1 RASGEV
7 DWPKVLET
15 ERHIVD
21 KKVSGLTGL
30 IKARKID
37 VVHGTGHLRQ
47 VESGPPAVEG
57 DGSRLTSTDLVL
69 ASGSFPR
76 LLPGLQV
83 TERIITSDQALVYD
97 RVPASVVVIGAG
109 AIGLEFA
116 TVYRSFGAEVTVLEA
131 LPRVAPLED
140 EDISREAARAFKK
153 RGITT

>member
-1 RASGEV
+1 LRGCIPSKALLESASVMDHVNRSEEWGIRASGEV
-7 DWPKVLET
+7 NWPKVLET
-15 ERHIVD
+15 ERHIVE

-37 VVHGTGHLRQ
+37 VIRGTGHLRQ
-47 VESGPPAVEG
+47 SDMGPPAIEV
-57 DGSRLTSTDLVL
+57 DGRQLTSSDLVL

-97 RVPASVVVIGAG
+97 RVPSSVVVIGAG

-116 TVYRSFGAEVTVLEA
+116 TVYRSFGSEVT
-131 LPRVAPLED
+131 
-140 EDISREAARAFKK
+140 
-153 RGITT
+153 